1 MLRNGAFDPIPD
13 ILSGENVKFKFD
25 LPVNKIKKQVQSA
38 AASQWALEVLQ
49 MAQIA
54 PEARHLI
61 NVDALARF
69 KANAA
74 SLPHDIMNT
83 KEEVQQKVAAENAQK
98 QQMIKLEMAEKAA
111 GAAQKGATAMDKA
124 GLIQPRA
131 ALKPGEAP
139 VAGAGAGA

>member
-1 MLRNGAFDPIPD
+1 
-13 ILSGENVKFKFD
+13 
-25 LPVNKIKKQVQSA
+25 
-38 AASQWALEVLQ
+38 

-69 KANAA
+69 KADAA

-98 QQMIKLEMAEKAA
+98 QKMIQLEMAEKTAGAAEKAA
-111 GAAQKGATAMDKA
+111 GAAQKGATAMEKV
-124 GLIQPRA
+124 G
-131 ALKPGEAP
+131 
-139 VAGAGAGA
+139 VGAGEGESSKRASI

>member
-1 MLRNGAFDPIPD
+1 
-13 ILSGENVKFKFD
+13 
-25 LPVNKIKKQVQSA
+25 
-38 AASQWALEVLQ
+38 

-98 QQMIKLEMAEKAA
+98 QQMIQLEMADKAA